1 MGSIEKAVE
10 GFIDTVTTSIRR
22 FVAFLFVTFILGM
35 LVGARVSSNQSLFQT
50 AIIVPAFLA
59 LVSYFYTEAAIVFF
73 LIFALVFLFL

>member
-1 MGSIEKAVE
+1 MGSIVKAVE
-10 GFIDTVTTSIRR
+10 GFIGTATTSIRR
-22 FVAFLFVTFILGM
+22 FVALLFVTFILGM
-35 LVGARVSSNQSLFQT
+35 LVGARVASNPSLFQT